1 MAKLPHP
8 VIVVPGIT
16 ASYLTD
22 LYPFPPETLWAV
34 MTKDY
39 ERAALHPDDLK
50 AVLPTTARAYEAIEP
65 AHVRSGQPYD
75 IAYKELIE
83 ELRYNLKAKEDEPV
97 PVFSFGYDWRQ
108 PLEAV
113 ENELVDFIEE
123 VRRRT
128 ALLRHYNK
136 DGYGENPKVNL
147 VGHSMGGLVIADCLA
162 RFAGKLPVGKVVTLA
177 SPFQGSLEAVIKV
190 TTGTANLGTD
200 APSSREREAARLT
213 PGLYYLV
220 PSFAEGL
227 DITDQTLPKTLF
239 DPNLWQ
245 PAIVETIAEYIRLHG
260 VKAMNLADRRAMARD
275 LFAGMLAAAQAHR
288 ARLDGFDLKK
298 VGLKPEDWLCVVGV
312 NATTRVRLRIDK
324 QGPSPE
330 FEFQSSD
337 RDNQW
342 SQPDA
347 KDEDKRI
354 TGDGTVPFVG
364 ALPKFLPYE
373 SLVCV
378 RPDDFGYWEIQDKA
392 TLKVAGFHGIMP
404 NMDML
409 HRLIVRFF
417 KGAAD
422 SHGNTWGLPPPGVSV
437 EQWKP
442 PIDLETPKT

>member
-1 MAKLPHP
+1 MGKLPNP

-22 LYPFPPETLWAV
+22 LYPIPPETLWAV
-34 MTKDY
+34 LTKEY

-50 AVLPTTARAYEAIEP
+50 ATLPTTARTYEAIEP

-75 IAYKELIE
+75 VAYKELIS

-97 PVFSFGYDWRQ
+97 PVFAFGYDWRQ

-128 ALLRHYNK
+128 ALMRHYNK
-136 DGYGENPKVNL
+136 DGYGEDSKVNL

-162 RFAGKLPVGKVVTLA
+162 RSAGKLPVGKIVTLA

-190 TTGTANLGTD
+190 TTGTANLGPD
-200 APSSREREAARLT
+200 PPSSREREAARLT
-213 PGLYYLV
+213 PGLFYLV
-220 PSFAEGL
+220 PSFQEGL
-227 DITDQTLPKTLF
+227 TITDSTLPKTLF

-245 PAIVETIAEYIRLHG
+245 PAIVDTISEYIRLHG
-260 VKAMNLADRRAMARD
+260 VRAMNATDRRAMARD
-275 LFAGMLAAAQAHR
+275 LFAAMLGAAQAHR
-288 ARLDGFDLKK
+288 KRVDTLDLKK
-298 VGLKPEDWLCVVGV
+298 AGLKPEDWLCVVGV
-312 NATTRVRLRIDK
+312 NSTTRVRLRIDR
-324 QGPSPE
+324 QGQAAE

-342 SQPDA
+342 SKSGATDA
-347 KDEDKRI
+347 EKRV
-354 TGDGTVPFVG
+354 TGDGTVPFEG
-364 ALPKFLPYE
+364 AIPKFLPYE

-378 RPDDFGYWEIQDKA
+378 RPEDFGYWEIQDKI
-392 TLKVAGFHGIMP
+392 TLNLAGFHGIMP

-417 KGAAD
+417 KDAPD
-422 SHGNTWGLPPPGVSV
+422 SHGNTWGFAPPGVSDDD
-437 EQWKP
+437 WKP
-442 PIDLETPKT
+442 PLDLKKS